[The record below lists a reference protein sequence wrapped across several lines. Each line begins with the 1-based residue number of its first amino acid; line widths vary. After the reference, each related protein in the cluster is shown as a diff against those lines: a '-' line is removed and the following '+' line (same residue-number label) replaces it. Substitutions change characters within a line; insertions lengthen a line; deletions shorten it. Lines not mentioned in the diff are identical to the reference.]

1 MTDARIAEARARCIR
16 GTDAESQLDE
26 DAPITSA
33 MGKLVEAS
41 VLSPHTA
48 ASYIEDLECLLTHI
62 RADLPA
68 ALDDLAELRERVRLL
83 EAVAV
88 AAWQEREAQ
97 RHFIATRA
105 LPCRPVPGEQLP
117 PLHPLLQ
124 AWCAATEATTA
135 ALAAAGYGKE
145 ASDAHA

>member
-1 MTDARIAEARARCIR
+1 
-16 GTDAESQLDE
+16 
-26 DAPITSA
+26 
-33 MGKLVEAS
+33 LVEAG

-83 EAVAV
+83 EAVAE
-88 AAWQEREAQ
+88 AARDLSNGLTPESIGLWRTTSGAV
-97 RHFIATRA
+97 RA
-105 LPCRPVPGEQLP
+105 VDD
-117 PLHPLLQ
+117 
-124 AWCAATEATTA
+124 

-145 ASDAHA
+145 GK

>member
-16 GTDAESQLDE
+16 GTDAESQPDE

-33 MGKLVEAS
+33 MGKLVEAG

-83 EAVAV
+83 EAVAEAAD
-88 AAWQEREAQ
+88 AAWEDYDGEETWSIPEDMRQLK
-97 RHFIATRA
+97 AT
-105 LPCRPVPGEQLP
+105 
-117 PLHPLLQ
+117 
-124 AWCAATEATTA
+124 
-135 ALAAAGYGKE
+135 LAAAGYGNKLAEIDQVEE
-145 ASDAHA
+145 ASDGPRGTE